1 MNTGEHLHSSV
12 LVNAGECSFGLLC
25 TGEGYLGEVS
35 EWFCYLTV
43 IPDEATVKINE
54 SENVFLRCGSET
66 FPNSLDFCWV
76 GLHLPSC
83 QDVTKK
89 SD

>member
-43 IPDEATVKINE
+43 IPAEAAVKIDE
-54 SENVFLRCGSET
+54 SENVIFEM
-66 FPNSLDFCWV
+66 WE
-76 GLHLPSC
+76 
-83 QDVTKK
+83 
-89 SD
+89 